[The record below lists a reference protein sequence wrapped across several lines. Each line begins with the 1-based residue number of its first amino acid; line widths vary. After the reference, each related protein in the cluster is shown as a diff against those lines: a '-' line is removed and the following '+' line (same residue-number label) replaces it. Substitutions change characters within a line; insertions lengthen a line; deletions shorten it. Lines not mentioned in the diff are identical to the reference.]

1 MLVFTYF
8 IQREFE
14 IIISVDRES
23 MLKFLRFSP
32 IFSEKMAIFFKNQ
45 RYDPNFAKADST
57 LNKGWLGW

>member
-1 MLVFTYF
+1 
-8 IQREFE
+8 
-14 IIISVDRES
+14 